1 MGISYKFN
9 RILTYLIDGL
19 VMFVLLAMI
28 CVAPSIIF
36 FRDLMN
42 GSFNTGELLWL
53 LFSVFGSF
61 CVWILYLFLTSII
74 FKGATL
80 GMKISRLTFRRINGE
95 RVNFRSLLF
104 RETTVVICIVLS
116 LGFSVIFDVISVI
129 CTKKGL
135 TFHDVYSFMRVY
147 SSYDSYQS

>member
-1 MGISYKFN
+1 MNATFKFN

-19 VMFVLLAMI
+19 VMFILLAMI

-53 LFSVFGSF
+53 SFSVFGSF

-80 GMKISRLTFRRINGE
+80 GMKISHLVFRRINDDK
-95 RVNFRSLLF
+95 VNFRSLLF
-104 RETTVVICIVLS
+104 RETLLVICIVLS
-116 LGFSVIFDVISVI
+116 LGFSVFFDVISVI
-129 CTKKGL
+129 CSKNGR
-135 TFHDVYSFMRVY
+135 TFHDVYSFMKVV
-147 SSYDSYQS
+147 STNDIS